1 MARPQCDAPLVLSI
15 YPESM
20 VLSHVYLCALMFL
33 IWKDTSWT
41 KLHMK
46 RHMVRF
52 FFSKMPLVVALSS
65 LLGGGGDKNSSTHVV
80 IFVVKL
86 SKGKEPTSP
95 TITNP

>member
-1 MARPQCDAPLVLSI
+1 
-15 YPESM
+15 
-20 VLSHVYLCALMFL
+20 
-33 IWKDTSWT
+33 
-41 KLHMK
+41 MK